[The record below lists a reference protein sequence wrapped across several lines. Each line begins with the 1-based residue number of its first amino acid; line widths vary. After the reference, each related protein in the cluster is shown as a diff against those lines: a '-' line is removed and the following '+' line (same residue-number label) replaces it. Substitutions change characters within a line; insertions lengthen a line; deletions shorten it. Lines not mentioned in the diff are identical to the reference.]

1 MTKLF
6 DMIPNSFFN
15 YLGSGSNNRIYAECL
30 MLIYSEYENEISYVS
45 VARTAVLES
54 PSQNAI
60 ILSGGKHYGQKKKL
74 QLE

>member
-30 MLIYSEYENEISYVS
+30 MLIYSEYENEISYP
-45 VARTAVLES
+45 R
-54 PSQNAI
+54 I
-60 ILSGGKHYGQKKKL
+60 
-74 QLE
+74 